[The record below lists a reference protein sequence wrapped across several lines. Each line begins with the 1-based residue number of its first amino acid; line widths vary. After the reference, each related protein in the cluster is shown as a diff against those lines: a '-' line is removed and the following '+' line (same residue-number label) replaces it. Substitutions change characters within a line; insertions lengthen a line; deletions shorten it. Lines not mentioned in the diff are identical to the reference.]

1 MVGRGVPR
9 MDNIK
14 TDSAPLGSVSSD
26 FQQGNPSRPQR
37 QIYNITGGSAVHIG
51 PVIHNIHGC
60 NPRSQHKPQD
70 MPLKKDVEELLKC
83 SREIEER
90 DKVEVSE
97 HMGSSW
103 KSLGR
108 VMGFSAGQLEN
119 MIADHTRNVDRVY
132 EMMSRWHD
140 REAED
145 ATVARLTQMIIK
157 VKAYHVL
164 KKLTP

>member
-1 MVGRGVPR
+1 

-26 FQQGNPSRPQR
+26 LQGENPTRQQR
-37 QIYNITGGSAVHIG
+37 QIYNITGSSGVHIG
-51 PVIHNIHGC
+51 PVIHNLHGMKPC
-60 NPRSQHKPQD
+60 SQHKPQD

-90 DKVEVSE
+90 DKIEVSE
-97 HMGSSW
+97 HLGSSW

-119 MIADHTRNVDRVY
+119 MTADHTRNVDRVY
-132 EMMSRWHD
+132 EMLNRWHD
-140 REAED
+140 KEAED

-164 KKLTP
+164 KKIAP